1 MDKSRITVAALGP
14 GHPGLVTRAAW
25 EALTGGARVVL
36 RTARH
41 GVAQELTR
49 AGVAFETLDALYE
62 QSEDFDELC
71 ARTARRLLSMAREA
85 GALVYGVSDPLSDQ
99 TVRALAQRAGAECA
113 LEALPGVTLA
123 SYAAAACAAQG
134 AQTENLCQTTALS
147 VEELEP
153 DPERPLVVTELN
165 DRVLA
170 SGVKLWLMDVYDPE
184 QPVFFDGPGEE
195 PSARVAV
202 LPLCELDRQR
212 AYDHTCAVFVPPVP
226 LAQRARHTVRDLQ
239 QVTRR
244 LRAADGCP
252 WDRVQ
257 THESLRQ
264 YMIEEAYEAVDAIDG
279 GDPDRMADEL
289 GDVLF
294 QVLLHAQIAQE
305 HADFALGDVA
315 TAICGKMISR
325 HEQIFGRGGT
335 DTAGDEG
342 WEAIKRREKGQ
353 RTLVDSLRDVPG
365 YLPAL
370 MRAYKVLRKAASAG
384 CDPLS
389 GADALAAARQALA
402 RAEADLA
409 AGRDASQALG
419 ALLFAAA
426 GAARGC
432 GQQPEL
438 LLRAQTQ
445 RFIERF
451 ERMERD
457 ALAQGVDLAQVPRE
471 QMAAHWARSAADE
484 AGN

>member
-41 GVAQELTR
+41 GAAQELAR
-49 AGVAFETLDALYE
+49 AGVAFDTLDALYE
-62 QSEDFDELC
+62 HSEDFDELC
-71 ARTARRLLSMAREA
+71 ALAAKRLLSMAREA
-85 GALVYGVSDPLSDQ
+85 GVLVYGVSDPLSDQ
-99 TVRALAQRAGAECA
+99 TVRALAQAVGAECA
-113 LEALPGVTLA
+113 LEVLPGVTLA
-123 SYAAAACAAQG
+123 SYAAASCAARG
-134 AQTENLCQTTALS
+134 VQTENLCQTTALS
-147 VEELEP
+147 VAELEP

-170 SGVKLWLMDVYDPE
+170 SDVKLWLMDVYDPE
-184 QPVFFDGPGEE
+184 QPVFFAAPGEE
-195 PSARVAV
+195 PAARVSV
-202 LPLCELDRQR
+202 LPLCELDRQS

-226 LAQRARHTVRDLQ
+226 FTQRAQHTVRDLQ

-244 LRAADGCP
+244 LRAPDGCP

-294 QVLLHAQIAQE
+294 QVLLHAQIAHE

-325 HEQIFGRGGT
+325 HEQIFGQGGT

-353 RTLVDSLRDVPG
+353 RTLVSSLRDVPG

-389 GADALAAARQALA
+389 GADALAAARRALLQA
-402 RAEADLA
+402 EEDFS
-409 AGRDASQALG
+409 AGADASQALG
-419 ALLFAAA
+419 VLLLAAA

-451 ERMERD
+451 ERMERE
-457 ALAQGVDLAQVPRE
+457 ANAQGVDLAQASPE
-471 QMAAHWARSAADE
+471 QIADRWARSAREGAE
-484 AGN
+484 N